1 MYELFIG
8 NKNYSSWSLR
18 PWVLMRTL
26 GMPFSERLLRFGDQ
40 EAWDHYRQTV
50 PSGTVPA
57 LLDGTN
63 VVWDSL
69 AIVEYLAE
77 RDSRVWPAD
86 SAARAWARSASA
98 QMHSGFGELRSR
110 CPMSCGLRIR
120 LHEPSPGLLRDLD
133 GLSRLWTE
141 GLERF
146 GGPYLAGAAFTAVDA
161 FFAPVAFRVQTY
173 GLTLPAAASGYA
185 PTLLRLPAMREWY
198 ADALAERFRD
208 EAHEQDYPLIGT
220 IQSDERAR

>member
-26 GMPFSERLLRFGDQ
+26 GMPFSEHLLRFGDQ
-40 EAWDHYRQTV
+40 EAWERHRQVV
-50 PSGTVPA
+50 PSGMVPA
-57 LLDGTN
+57 LIDGTN

-86 SAARAWARSASA
+86 PVARAWARSASA

-120 LHEPSPGLLRDLD
+120 LHELVPGLLRDLD
-133 GLSRLWTE
+133 VLSRLWTE

-146 GGPYLAGAAFTAVDA
+146 GGPYLAGDAFTAVDA
-161 FFAPVAFRVQTY
+161 FFAPVAFRIQTY
-173 GLTLPAAASGYA
+173 GLTPAASASGYA
-185 PTLLRLPAMREWY
+185 ATLLRQDAMRAWY
-198 ADALAERFRD
+198 ADAVAERFRD
-208 EAHEQDYPLIGT
+208 DAHERELPSIGT